1 MQHEPGALS
10 GIVGQPRAVRIL
22 SAASRGPAGSY
33 LLTGPAGV
41 GKRQAALALAAATI
55 CPDGCGACGICDR
68 VMRGLHPDVAVYAP
82 EGYTFPVE
90 TIREVV
96 ASAAQSP
103 MEADRRVI
111 ILEEADRIIE
121 RSQNALLKALEE
133 PHPRLVWVLVADSI
147 DAFLPT
153 VVSRCQVVNF
163 VQVASEDLASALVDA
178 GIPSSETEW
187 IVRSA
192 RGNVALARRLATDP
206 VTRAVRTAAIQIATS
221 PLTGDGALDHIDR
234 VASLAAEA
242 KSAAEQAQAA
252 ELAAYDSSAGTGRGT
267 AAMRKRITDR
277 HKRELRRVETEVY
290 NDLCSWLGLTYRDLA
305 ACAAGGSDALV
316 QTDAASQI
324 SDASRRLPPAAW
336 LALAEA
342 AIEAKT
348 SIRDNANAAMTVE
361 HLVLKQARTG
371 VGVG

>member
-1 MQHEPGALS
+1 MQRELGALS
-10 GIVGQPRAVRIL
+10 GIVGQPRAVRVL
-22 SAASRGPAGSY
+22 SAAARGPAGSY

-41 GKRQAALALAAATI
+41 GKKQAALALAAATV
-55 CPDGCGACGICDR
+55 CPNGCGTCAICDR

-103 MEADRRVI
+103 MEAERRVI

-133 PHPRLVWVLVADSI
+133 PHPRLTWVLVADSI

-153 VVSRCQVVNF
+153 VISRCQVVTF
-163 VQVASEDLASALVDA
+163 VQVASEDLASALVEA
-178 GIPSSETEW
+178 GVPDSETGW

-192 RGNVALARRLATDP
+192 RGSVALAKRLVADP
-206 VTRAVRTAAIQIATS
+206 VTRSVRAAAIQIATS
-221 PLTGDGALDHIDR
+221 PLSGDAVLDHVDR
-234 VASLAAEA
+234 VATLAAEA
-242 KSAAEQAQAA
+242 KSAAEEAQAA
-252 ELAAYDSSAGTGRGT
+252 ELAAYDASAGTGRGT

-305 ACAAGGSDALV
+305 ACATGGPDAVV
-316 QTDAASQI
+316 QTDAVSEIA
-324 SDASRRLPPAAW
+324 DASGRLPPSAW
-336 LALAEA
+336 LDLADA
-342 AIEAKT
+342 AIAAKT
-348 SIRDNANAAMTVE
+348 SIRDNANAAMMLE
-361 HLVLKQARTG
+361 HLVLQQARTG
-371 VGVG
+371 VSVG